1 MIQERIQESLPLFTS
16 IRVLVPGTGPRFRC
30 GGLSVALQ
38 TARLLS
44 ELRPTEVVTYRARE
58 QSHPFLDDLLD
69 QEDAPGEVMWLV
81 SWGFDVP
88 GLLKRLRGRLAVYQ
102 AHSSG
107 YGFDLPPGVPVIAVS
122 RNTLG
127 YWGDRAPRNPLAWVP
142 NALEPQWIDRG
153 ARQKTQISGFDPRP
167 IQVLVQQRKSSPYVL
182 KQLVPELRA
191 RGLRVEVQDGW
202 VDDLVALFNSATVY
216 LYDSAEYWRGRGVS
230 EGFGLP
236 PLEALACGCIV
247 FSSFNHA
254 LADLLTPG
262 DTAYQIGQGTLNN
275 DLNRIQAAVQDPL
288 AWLPPPGQLEAL
300 LEQVSE
306 VHWLGRWE
314 QTLLWI
320 DSIGL
325 AAGLTPGFA
334 KTSDLVLRSPSTR
347 RLRWHQRIQTLQ
359 TKVVNRLPGWLQ
371 QSGSKQ

>member
-1 MIQERIQESLPLFTS
+1 MFSEEGTQDSSRPLTP

-44 ELRPTEVVTYRARE
+44 QLRPTEVVTYRARE
-58 QSHPFLDDLLD
+58 QSHRFLDDLLD
-69 QEDAPGEVMWLV
+69 QEDAPGKALWLV

-88 GLLKRLRGRLAVYQ
+88 RLLKRLRGRVAVYQ

-127 YWGDRAPRNPLAWVP
+127 YWGDRAPRNPLALVP

-153 ARQKTQISGFDPRP
+153 ARHDCQVRGSDSRP
-167 IQVLVQQRKSSPYVL
+167 IQVLVQQRKSSPYVIN
-182 KQLVPELRA
+182 QLVPALRA
-191 RGLRVEVQDGW
+191 QGLRVEVQDGW
-202 VDDLVALFNSATVY
+202 VDDLVSLFNSATVY

-236 PLEALACGCIV
+236 PLEALACGCVV

-254 LADLLTPG
+254 LADLLFPG
-262 DTAYQIGQGTLNN
+262 ENAHQIGQGTLYN
-275 DLNRIQAAVQDPL
+275 DLQRIQAAVDNPV
-288 AWLPPPGQLEAL
+288 AWLPTPEQTEAL
-300 LEQVSE
+300 FEQVSE
-306 VHWLGRWE
+306 ARWLERWA
-314 QTLLWI
+314 QTLDWI
-320 DSIGL
+320 DSLDLAPGL
-325 AAGLTPGFA
+325 AQ
-334 KTSDLVLRSPSTR
+334 TSDSVLRSPSTR
-347 RLRWHQRIQTLQ
+347 RLRWHQRIQALQ
-359 TKVVNRLPGWLQ
+359 RKVVDRLPGWLQ
-371 QSGSKQ
+371 QS